1 MYKCNKRLETTE
13 EKISEP
19 EEITKEIHGE
29 KKKSEK
35 NEKNFSDL
43 WDKITQLD
51 IYERGALGKG
61 EQKICWKK

>member
-1 MYKCNKRLETTE
+1 M
-13 EKISEP
+13 
-19 EEITKEIHGE
+19 E

-35 NEKNFSDL
+35 SEKNFSDL

-61 EQKICWKK
+61 EQKTGQKK